1 MSDFDYK
8 KYLESNPLL
17 ENVGLSD
24 IKDQGEKDG
33 ASAVTR
39 DINMFGPPKLKS
51 VVEIQTYVE
60 AFKDGVEEEGRRIS
74 SNMKAAMRG
83 GGDEESLSKLI
94 GLKEIKVGDKVLDKI
109 FDFFKHDLFDDLKL
123 SHGQALKLTNLIED
137 LIEDLIDKKKPLTE
151 DKGDEDEDAYERRLG
166 LEEQLN
172 PEVQRTVNNLIK
184 AMAKKYGYEEKDA
197 VFAIQAALKQR
208 EFDNK

>member
-51 VVEIQTYVE
+51 VVDIQTYVE

>member
-8 KYLESNPLL
+8 KYLENNPLL
-17 ENVGLSD
+17 ENMGLSD

-123 SHGQALKLTNLIED
+123 SHGQALKLTNSIED

>member
-8 KYLESNPLL
+8 KYLENNPLL
-17 ENVGLSD
+17 ENMGLSD

-137 LIEDLIDKKKPLTE
+137 LIDKKKPLTE

>member
-8 KYLESNPLL
+8 KYLENNPLL
-17 ENVGLSD
+17 ENMGLSD